1 MTGYS
6 YLLVYTISSLA
17 EASTPR
23 AIAFTVSLF
32 LLPED
37 EYIEVEVTGFDDLD
51 LDQGQLGLS
60 EQLQHM
66 ALAMGG
72 TPDDPSCDH

>member
-1 MTGYS
+1 MLPYVPL
-6 YLLVYTISSLA
+6 YLL
-17 EASTPR
+17 
-23 AIAFTVSLF
+23 

-60 EQLQHM
+60 EHIWN
-66 ALAMGG
+66 GFVSSG
-72 TPDDPSCDH
+72 TPNDPKL